1 MYWYRRK
8 HVWNHRN
15 GWESRIIITPP
26 KLIISKITNFQL
38 SYRFLDHATDA
49 IIEVT
54 AKDIKEAFLI
64 AANAEIN
71 LTLDQDKV
79 EEKEEKE
86 FSASGKDLH
95 YLLFSWLEEIPFV
108 LITEGFAI
116 KRLEFDIEENDGYR
130 INAKAFGE
138 TLDVKKHNFKVEIKA
153 PTFYD
158 MEIRQDN
165 GVYMRF
171 LLDLWSLWIFLCNF
185 LEEIIRIF

>member
-1 MYWYRRK
+1 M
-8 HVWNHRN
+8 
-15 GWESRIIITPP
+15 
-26 KLIISKITNFQL
+26 
-38 SYRFLDHATDA
+38 SYKFLDHATDA

-54 AKDIKEAFLI
+54 AKDLKEAFAV

-86 FSASGKDLH
+86 FSANGKDLR
-95 YLLFSWLEEIPFV
+95 YLLFNWLEEIPFV

-116 KRLEFDIEENDGYR
+116 KRLEFEIEENDGCR

-138 TLDVKKHNFKVEIKA
+138 TLDIKKHNFKVEIKA

-165 GVYMRF
+165 GIYMRF
-171 LLDLWSLWIFLCNF
+171 LLDL
-185 LEEIIRIF
+185 